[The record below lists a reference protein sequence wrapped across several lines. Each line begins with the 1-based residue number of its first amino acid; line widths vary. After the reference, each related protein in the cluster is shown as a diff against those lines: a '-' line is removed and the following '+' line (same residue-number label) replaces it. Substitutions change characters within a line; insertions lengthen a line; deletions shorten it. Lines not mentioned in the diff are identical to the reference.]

1 MENVKVTH
9 KDFIKIAKENDYF
22 LWHFLQKNQNDGD
35 FIIRSINDGG
45 NENKA
50 YHLNLLLKEIK
61 IPYFESYIEDSI
73 DFLHELGIPY
83 KSLWNPNFKFV
94 NSDSRDGHYH
104 PVIIG
109 FKKFEKIKTTFDV
122 CYCLEGVVKIIGDL
136 NPDLILDHKC

>member
-1 MENVKVTH
+1 
-9 KDFIKIAKENDYF
+9 
-22 LWHFLQKNQNDGD
+22 
-35 FIIRSINDGG
+35 
-45 NENKA
+45 
-50 YHLNLLLKEIK
+50 LLKEIK

-83 KSLWNPNFKFV
+83 KSLWNPNFKFA
-94 NSDSRDGHYH
+94 NSYSRDGHYH

>member
-83 KSLWNPNFKFV
+83 KSLWNPNFKFA
-94 NSDSRDGHYH
+94 NSYSRDGHYH

-109 FKKFEKIKTTFDV
+109 FKKFEKIITTFDV